1 MKLIRQTSRDVFGYA
16 AREKPKQFAE
26 SRKGHAQREFGSA
39 AASPIDVPLNSS
51 SGLPFRN
58 PRSAIRIFFL
68 HHLELFAPLLLM
80 TAERVCTPANSFHD
94 AFELLQLV
102 CGKLREDFFHCCRM
116 LSKNRDNEFLAAR
129 GKCDDSNATIL
140 RAFDPAYQSLAIQTV
155 NRDADRPW
163 GQIHLWSDRI
173 YRQRTLV
180 QEHLKNPEV

>member
-1 MKLIRQTSRDVFGYA
+1 MGVSSASFPSITMSLPLRRATNCALVSCAVRLMKLIRRTSRDVFGYA

-26 SRKGHAQREFGSA
+26 SRKGHARREFGS

-58 PRSAIRIFFL
+58 PRSAIRMFFL

-102 CGKLREDFFHCCRM
+102 CGKLRED
-116 LSKNRDNEFLAAR
+116 L
-129 GKCDDSNATIL
+129 
-140 RAFDPAYQSLAIQTV
+140 
-155 NRDADRPW
+155 
-163 GQIHLWSDRI
+163 
-173 YRQRTLV
+173 
-180 QEHLKNPEV
+180 